1 MTTKFKI
8 IGFFFI
14 VITCTSCIK
23 TSADKTLRIL
33 SKGKGEWNVDY
44 MRVTKVSLGF
54 PTVLS
59 ETEHYDV
66 GVFTFKGKNAT
77 DGTATMSFDGSVL
90 LSEEF
95 GEPYYF
101 SFSEADADVS
111 MGEIIIDQSEGLG
124 TTTYFEIV
132 NISKNKLT
140 LFTPRSLNSFYTNL
154 YDFNFYFECS
164 KK

>member
-1 MTTKFKI
+1 MNLNCK
-8 IGFFFI
+8 GFILVI
-14 VITCTSCIK
+14 VIFLLSSCIK
-23 TSADKTLRIL
+23 TSADKTLQIL

-44 MRVTKVSLGF
+44 MRVTTVSLGF

-77 DGTATMSFDGSVL
+77 DGTSTMSFDGSVL

-95 GEPYYF
+95 GQSHYF
-101 SFSEADADVS
+101 SFSETNANVS
-111 MGEIIIDQSEGLG
+111 MGEIIIDQSGGLG
-124 TTTYFEIV
+124 GATYFEIIA
-132 NISKNKLT
+132 ISKNKLT
-140 LFTPRSLNSFYTNL
+140 LFTPRSLNAFYTNL

-164 KK
+164 RK